1 VAKGADCKSAGLRLR
16 RFESYLSHQSLT
28 PASRATARQAGATLS
43 VIYDLIKFLHI
54 IGATVI
60 LGTGAGIAF
69 FMLVAH
75 LSRDP
80 AFIARTAAVV
90 VLADFLFTATAI
102 AVQPVTGYLLMQAT
116 GTSFTEG
123 WIVVSLVAYAVAGLF
138 WLPVVWMQMRMRDLA
153 RAAASAGKPLPGEY
167 HRLFRLWFLFG
178 FPGFGSV
185 LAIVWFMVAKPA
197 L

>member
-54 IGATVI
+54 IGAIGATVI

-102 AVQPVTGYLLMQAT
+102 TTQPVTGYLLMQAT
-116 GTSFTEG
+116 G
-123 WIVVSLVAYAVAGLF
+123 I
-138 WLPVVWMQMRMRDLA
+138 P
-153 RAAASAGKPLPGEY
+153 
-167 HRLFRLWFLFG
+167 
-178 FPGFGSV
+178 
-185 LAIVWFMVAKPA
+185 
-197 L
+197 